1 MATEENLATQ
11 EVTNEAPEVAKVE
24 ESLDTR
30 DIVAREV
37 EKLEKADKV
46 EDKPRD
52 EKGKFA
58 QKGVVNDKPE
68 ATEPTDKDEP
78 KDVAKDEKTE
88 VKPEKPAR
96 NPFSAWK
103 KEAQEKLSGL
113 PPEVQELIIER
124 EGQFHKGIEK
134 YKSEAH
140 LARNIEKAIAPHK
153 DYMLQLGVTPEI
165 AFANLLQTER
175 TLRTGSKE
183 QKAALFRQ
191 LAHDYQ
197 IDASEVAQMPFDPQM
212 HQLQS
217 ELAQLRNQMGSTQAS
232 QQSAEVGQ
240 IEQTIEQFAQSHEY
254 FDDVKLHMADLLDK
268 GFATDLDDAY
278 TKAVRLNDDV
288 FSKFQATQFENS
300 KRQEALKADQAAKAA
315 KAAAVSVRGA
325 PTGATHNPT
334 PSTTEEAVRMAMR
347 QHGLIN

>member
-11 EVTNEAPEVAKVE
+11 EVTNEAPAAEV
-24 ESLDTR
+24 SLDTR

-37 EKLEKADKV
+37 EKLEQSTKEA
-46 EDKPRD
+46 EKPRESD
-52 EKGKFA
+52 GKFA
-58 QKGVVNDKPE
+58 KKGVVQEKS
-68 ATEPTDKDEP
+68 TDESPKDEQSED
-78 KDVAKDEKTE
+78 KTVAKDEKTE
-88 VKPEKPAR
+88 DKPAEKPAR

-134 YKSEAH
+134 YKAEAH
-140 LARNIEKAIAPHK
+140 VARSIEKAIAPHK

-175 TLRTGSKE
+175 TLRTGSPE
-183 QKAALFRQ
+183 QKAELFRQ
-191 LAHDYQ
+191 LANDYQ
-197 IDASEVAQMPFDPQM
+197 IDVSQVAEMPFDPKM

-217 ELAQLRNQMGSTQAS
+217 ELAHLRNQMGVTQAS
-232 QQSAEVGQ
+232 QQSAEVGK
-240 IEQTIEQFAQSHEY
+240 IEQSIEQFAQSHEY
-254 FDDVKLHMADLLDK
+254 FEDVKLHMADLLDK
-268 GFATDLDDAY
+268 GFATTLDDAY
-278 TKAVRLNDDV
+278 TKAIRLNDDV
-288 FSKFQATQFENS
+288 FGKYQTKQFEES
-300 KRQEALKADQAAKAA
+300 KREEALKADQAAKAA

-334 PSTTEEAVRMAMR
+334 PATTEEAVRQAMR